1 MSHLV
6 FTKVFKN
13 IGTRAFAMGAPNFW
27 NMLLSSVESVEN
39 IAEFRRHLKTYLYNI
54 TYPP

>member
-1 MSHLV
+1 
-6 FTKVFKN
+6 
-13 IGTRAFAMGAPNFW
+13 MGAPNFW
-27 NMLLSSVESVEN
+27 NMLLSSVKSVEN